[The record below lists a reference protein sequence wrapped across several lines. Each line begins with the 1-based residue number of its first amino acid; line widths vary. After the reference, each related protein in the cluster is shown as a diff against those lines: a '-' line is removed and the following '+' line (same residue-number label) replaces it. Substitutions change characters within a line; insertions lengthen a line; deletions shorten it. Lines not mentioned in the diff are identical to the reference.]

1 MRLYGLKKLD
11 LLLCWLVQWRTPRLN
26 IMHQLTKFVEICLRN
41 KSKIHVI
48 WKWKDAEFKCISLWS
63 TFVQYIFMSLFASTI
78 ITNWWGKRKC
88 KKKNELNQSRILLKI
103 NMDNTMFK
111 DAVTWYDFSSDFQT
125 TCSGKSF
132 GAQGREKGLISHKSK
147 NSTSTIYKCI

>member
-1 MRLYGLKKLD
+1 MRLYGLKKLV

-48 WKWKDAEFKCISLWS
+48 WKWKDAELKCISLWS

-88 KKKNELNQSRILLKI
+88 KKRMNLINQELIWIILCLKMRWHDTIFHPIFKRLAQVSRLEHRDVNFYQSV
-103 NMDNTMFK
+103 D
-111 DAVTWYDFSSDFQT
+111 Q
-125 TCSGKSF
+125 
-132 GAQGREKGLISHKSK
+132 
-147 NSTSTIYKCI
+147 